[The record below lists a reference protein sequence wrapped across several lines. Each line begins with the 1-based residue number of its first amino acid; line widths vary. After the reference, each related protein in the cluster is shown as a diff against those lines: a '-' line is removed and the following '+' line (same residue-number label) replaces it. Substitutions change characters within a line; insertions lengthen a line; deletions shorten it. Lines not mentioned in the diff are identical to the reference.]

1 MREEGWRPP
10 EWMYRKRRPSS
21 DDAYFENMTRIIF
34 QAGLS
39 WKMIDKKWLNFR
51 KAFKDFS
58 IDKVS
63 RFKTSDMQRLM
74 KNESIVRNRA
84 KIAATIQNAAQF
96 KSISKR
102 FGSFQSYL
110 DRLDQSNNYFAVVK
124 ELGNQF
130 QRLGPSSAR
139 IFLYTVGEDIKHP
152 EEK

>member
-1 MREEGWRPP
+1 
-10 EWMYRKRRPSS
+10 
-21 DDAYFENMTRIIF
+21 
-34 QAGLS
+34 
-39 WKMIDKKWLNFR
+39 
-51 KAFKDFS
+51 
-58 IDKVS
+58 
-63 RFKTSDMQRLM
+63 M
-74 KNESIVRNRA
+74 KNEGIVRNQA
-84 KIAATIQNAAQF
+84 KIAATVQNAAQF

-110 DRLDQSNNYFAVVK
+110 DRLDKSNNYVAVVK